1 MIQRKKM
8 NPIGVICI
16 NAVALVLLNYL
27 ISLFLGG
34 RPDWWNAIV
43 WDEPMSGGGLVAFF
57 LMVAAF
63 MCVVYILYGFIQ
75 LLRFGPK
82 GEAGTKPVSSTVG
95 MPQPAPPTL
104 TRRRRG
110 GAASVIVLL
119 VLGVA
124 TMIAVPTMTTI
135 GAIYSQLKSESV
147 EARIDA
153 VDKLA
158 EYSSGGI
165 TRPLIGKRA
174 TKLLSEAMHDED
186 SGVRISAARGL
197 GRIADKGAVDTLATA
212 LQDKNADVVF
222 AALQALQNIGTDDAV
237 KAIVDALNDD
247 VVLRQ
252 MSLCVLSEM
261 DNDFAQLALKNTPD
275 ASHDAAQM
283 KELAVAALSN
293 AFSSND
299 ADGQKRIVVALKHI
313 GTNSAVEVLAALLKT
328 DNEEVS
334 LSVADALIV
343 IGNDSAVVALADAL
357 QTGSAPL
364 QGQAAEA
371 LKAIGSSSATDA
383 LITALQSKKENTQRS
398 AALALSGVDNVEA
411 KEALNALIEQHNLPV
426 IAYIYD
432 YYIQE
437 GIAGS
442 EPVLI
447 EALNRFGSTVM
458 AEAFLNCG
466 NSLLD
471 EAATDW
477 ANRYGY
483 DIIQSSWGAYPK
495 WGSD

>member
-1 MIQRKKM
+1 MIQRKRM
-8 NPIGVICI
+8 NPIVIICI
-16 NAVALVLLNYL
+16 NIVALVLLYFL
-27 ISLFLGG
+27 ISLFFGG
-34 RPDWWNAIV
+34 KADWWNAIV
-43 WDEPMSGGGLVAFF
+43 WDEPMSGSGLVAFF

-82 GEAGTKPVSSTVG
+82 GEPVTKPVSSTVG
-95 MPQPAPPTL
+95 MPQPAPPTIM
-104 TRRRRG
+104 RRRRG
-110 GAASVIVLL
+110 GAASAIFLL
-119 VLGVA
+119 ILGVA
-124 TMIAVPTMTTI
+124 TMIAVPTLTTI
-135 GAIYSQLKSESV
+135 GTIYSQLKSESV
-147 EARIDA
+147 EARINA

-158 EYSSGGI
+158 EYASGGI
-165 TRPLIGKRA
+165 TRPFIGKRA
-174 TKLLSEAMHDED
+174 TKLLSDALQDED
-186 SGVRISAARGL
+186 SGVRISAAEGL

-212 LQDKNADVVF
+212 LQDENADVVF
-222 AALQALQNIGTDDAV
+222 AALQALQNIGTDDAA

-247 VVLRQ
+247 IVLRQ

-261 DNDFAQLALKNTPD
+261 DNDFAHLTLKNASD
-275 ASHDAAQM
+275 ASLDTDQM
-283 KELAVAALSN
+283 KELAVEALSN
-293 AFSSND
+293 AFPNND
-299 ADGQKRIVVALKHI
+299 ADGQMRIVVALKHI
-313 GTNSAVEVLAALLKT
+313 GTTSAVEVLATLLKT

-343 IGNDSAVVALADAL
+343 IGNDSAVVALANAL

-383 LITALQSKKENTQRS
+383 LITALQSKKEDTQRN
-398 AALALSGVDNVEA
+398 AALALSGIDNSQA
-411 KEALNALIEQHNLPV
+411 KEALNLLIEQQKLSV
-426 IAYIYD
+426 IAYIFD

-477 ANRYGY
+477 ADRYGY
-483 DIIQSSWGAYPK
+483 DIIQSNWGSYPK
-495 WGSD
+495 WGSG